1 MRNEAAP
8 VFELFVSDALRFA
21 HLLAVAIGFGVA
33 VETEVYIA
41 RRRRTAISPG
51 LLSGLGHRHRVI
63 LAALAAMWV
72 TGLALVAL
80 RTGFQLADVTP
91 KLWAKI
97 IVVTILSVNAVFV
110 SEIALPILAAHRG
123 RRIGALAPPMRRAL
137 FSVAGISAASWLVAF
152 LLGASA
158 ILKVAPASVFQT
170 ALPLAY
176 VAGILGANIVGIRL
190 FAPTPA
196 AASPAR
202 QPRPLAAPRHAPGRP
217 ASPVTAPTDELGHD
231 AHPVPGPAPNPA
243 PQENPARSPAP
254 KRKRAIARRA
264 PAEAGPRASD
274 LAIAFPPKPGRGGRL
289 KPGPAENP
297 AHLAARERLA
307 EIAADL
313 VGQAQTSPASSK
325 RPIRGTTGRGP
336 MCEITSA
343 AATQPIRPQ
352 VSRSRPVTRP

>member
-1 MRNEAAP
+1 M
-8 VFELFVSDALRFA
+8 FELFVSDALRFA
-21 HLLAVAIGFGVA
+21 HLLAVAVGFGVA
-33 VETEVYIA
+33 VETEVYMA

-110 SEIALPILAAHRG
+110 SEIAMPILAAHRG
-123 RRIGALAPPMRRAL
+123 RRIGALPAPRRRAL

-176 VAGILGANIVGIRL
+176 VAGILGANIVGTRL

-196 AASPAR
+196 AALPAR
-202 QPRPLAAPRHAPGRP
+202 QTQPLAAPALKP
-217 ASPVTAPTDELGHD
+217 ARSIGPVPRASEEN
-231 AHPVPGPAPNPA
+231 AHPDPGPTVDAA
-243 PQENPARSPAP
+243 PQETPLRSPAR
-254 KRKRAIARRA
+254 KRKRSVVHWGS
-264 PAEAGPRASD
+264 AEAGPRASD
-274 LAIAFPPKPGRGGRL
+274 LAIAFPPKPGRGPRL
-289 KPGPAENP
+289 KPGPAENTTHP
-297 AHLAARERLA
+297 VARKRLA
-307 EIAADL
+307 KVAADL
-313 VGQAQTSPASSK
+313 GARAQTSPASSK
-325 RPIRGTTGRGP
+325 SPISGTTGRGP

-352 VSRSRPVTRP
+352 VSRSRPVTSP